1 MLLDINSL
9 NIVEPYPPTTASLS
23 SHQQEE
29 GKMRKLT
36 ICVVL
41 VLVTMLAM
49 GLNACGK
56 GAKKSIKIG
65 INAPITGDIPK
76 VGEGSKFAAQMW
88 LEDIEKAGGL
98 EIGGKKYKVE
108 LVIEDNESKAES
120 AVKANT
126 KMITEDGVLAIVG
139 PQASSQAIPAG
150 DVANNYQTPMISPW
164 STNPDT
170 TKNRP
175 YVFRGCFL
183 DPFQGPVVANFVK
196 EQFQFTKAA
205 VLFDVA
211 SDYPKGLAE
220 FFKKSWEEI
229 NGPGSVVAYE
239 TFTTKDTDFSSQLT
253 TINNSGAE
261 FLFTPQYYNEVAL
274 IVKQAHELGWSK
286 PIVGSDSWGSAETVE
301 LCGDDCN
308 GLFFST
314 HYAAAGATGATKAF
328 IDRYNQKHGYVP
340 DDVAALTWDS
350 LRLVQQAIQNTG
362 TLTGDIKKDRT
373 AVRDALAKIK
383 DFKGITGDMTFTE
396 DGDPI
401 KCAVIVRI
409 SDKGEYEFFKS
420 VCP

>member
-1 MLLDINSL
+1 
-9 NIVEPYPPTTASLS
+9 
-23 SHQQEE
+23 
-29 GKMRKLT
+29 
-36 ICVVL
+36 VV
-41 VLVTMLAM
+41 
-49 GLNACGK
+49 
-56 GAKKSIKIG
+56 
-65 INAPITGDIPK
+65 
-76 VGEGSKFAAQMW
+76 
-88 LEDIEKAGGL
+88 
-98 EIGGKKYKVE
+98 
-108 LVIEDNESKAES
+108 EDNESKAES

-139 PQASSQAIPAG
+139 PQASSQAVPAG

-164 STNPDT
+164 STNPNT
-170 TKNRP
+170 TKDRP

-183 DPFQGPVVANFVK
+183 DPFQGPVVANFIK
-196 EQFQFTKAA
+196 EKFNYTKAA

-220 FFKKSWEEI
+220 FFKKAWEEN

-239 TFTTKDTDFSSQLT
+239 SFTTKDTDFSSQLT
-253 TINNSGAE
+253 KIISSGAE
-261 FLFTPQYYNEVAL
+261 FFFTPQYYNEVAL
-274 IVKQAHELGWSK
+274 IVKQAHELGWDK
-286 PIVGSDSWGSAETVE
+286 PIIGSDSWGSAETVE
-301 LCGDDCN
+301 LCGKDCH

-328 IDRYNQKHGYVP
+328 IDRYNTEHGYIP

-350 LRLVQQAIQNTG
+350 LRLVQQAIQNAG
-362 TLTGDIKKDRT
+362 TITGDIKKDRQ

-409 SDKGEYEFFKS
+409 SEKGEFEFHKS
-420 VCP
+420 VCPM